1 MLYGRRFSSSIGA
14 RSFSV
19 IRGNFLQGRCQ
30 RMLNHTSE
38 NAVLRGDVVRVGL
51 GPCLEAERCF
61 ILVIMRTTQCEAT
74 FGNEIFP
81 SDGWRPLVPKA
92 LFKKGVVS
100 GTYTQSI
107 TIDTHGLAAL
117 ALGIGSQRRAVVH
130 SPVQGLVTQVSM
142 RAHPRLPD
150 RLPIFSTA

>member
-30 RMLNHTSE
+30 LVLNHTLE
-38 NAVLRGDVVRVGL
+38 TAVLRGDVVRVGL
-51 GPCLEAERCF
+51 CPCLEAERCF

-74 FGNEIFP
+74 FGNEVFP

-92 LFKKGVVS
+92 LLKKGAVR
-100 GTYTQSI
+100 GTYTQST

-117 ALGIGSQRRAVVH
+117 ALGIGSQRRAAVH
-130 SPVQGLVTQVSM
+130 NPVQGLVMQISM
-142 RAHPRLPD
+142 RAQPISPD
-150 RLPIFSTA
+150 YLPIFSTA